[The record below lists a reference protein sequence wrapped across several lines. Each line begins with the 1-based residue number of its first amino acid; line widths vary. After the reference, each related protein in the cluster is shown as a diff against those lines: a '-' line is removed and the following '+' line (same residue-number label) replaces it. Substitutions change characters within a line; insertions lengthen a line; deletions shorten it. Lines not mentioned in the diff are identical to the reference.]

1 MFSLRY
7 SSSTRFVLPAIGFAG
22 FLALSGSATASQLI
36 AKSSCSV
43 VVDVPGIIGTGHL
56 KYNIARGLLFNHN
69 KEGKY
74 CGTTTMDTPFGP
86 SPDDQC
92 FVVADGQLVSGIHG
106 GKVSSSDCVL
116 EEATAMS
123 ASFDA
128 KLAAT
133 YVGTGPASLH
143 GQAFLK
149 TVVGDVKTCA
159 GEFVYILPGM
169 PYVEEVIKRLHD
181 GVDVQMDE
189 RAKSLS
195 RQTVC
200 DAQGNF
206 TFTGLPAHRW
216 VIATQVK
223 WGVPHIEQPGENPG
237 PIGLLF
243 GMHGPP
249 AVDEQGGELMQAI
262 DLQPGDNQAFLTSRD
277 QQ

>member
-1 MFSLRY
+1 MRL
-7 SSSTRFVLPAIGFAG
+7 VLAAMGCATL
-22 FLALSGSATASQLI
+22 LAFPGSAVASQLI
-36 AKSSCSV
+36 AKSNCNL
-43 VVDVPGIIGTGHL
+43 VVDVPGIIGSSHL
-56 KYNIARGLLFNHN
+56 KYRIAAGALFNQS
-69 KEGKY
+69 KDGRY
-74 CGTTTMDTPFGP
+74 CGSATMDTPFGP
-86 SPDDQC
+86 ASGDEC
-92 FVVADGQLVSGIHG
+92 YVVADGQLISGSHG
-106 GKVSSSDCVL
+106 NKVSSSDCTL
-116 EEATAMS
+116 GEAAAMN

-133 YVGTGPASLH
+133 YVGTGPANLH

-169 PYVEEVIKRLHD
+169 PYVEEVIKKLHD
-181 GVDVQMDE
+181 GVDVRMDE
-189 RAKSLS
+189 RAKSLA